1 MNIVFF
7 TLYFTNN
14 KLCNRLINKP
24 TLIVHMFVK
33 KNHLEFF
40 SLSQNQSCLEK
51 EKKNDMLTMHE

>member
-1 MNIVFF
+1 M
-7 TLYFTNN
+7 NN

-24 TLIVHMFVK
+24 TLIVRMFVK

-51 EKKNDMLTMHE
+51 AKKNDMLTMRE